1 MIYRIEV
8 ATKAPLYPDIEGAG
22 ILAEIHDLGI
32 TTVSSV
38 RVVKVYKLEGILSQK
53 QLDILV
59 NELLVE
65 KLWQDFSINTPL
77 ITSKKSS
84 EVEIARK
91 LGVMDTEVESITKAA
106 CDLGIGGLA
115 AVGTGKKYIFS
126 GNMSKNDLQFVTEKI
141 LMNAI
146 VDRIVIGLEKTLLI
160 KNSRTKT
167 QIIPIRSMNDKEL
180 IALSNNKLWL
190 SLAEMQEIQHYFHQ
204 KKRDPTD
211 VEIELFAQTWSE
223 HCSHKTF
230 NAKLIIDGKKKPSL
244 MSRLKKAT
252 TKMNKPWCL
261 SVFTDNAGVI
271 EFDENYGICG
281 KVETHNS
288 PSAIEPYGGA
298 MTGSGGVFR
307 DIMGCGLGARVL
319 VSTDIFC
326 FAPPDISTHKIPAG
340 CIHPLRM
347 LKEVVRGVRN
357 YGNRMGIP
365 TNNGSVHFHP
375 DYRAKPS
382 IIVGAYG
389 IVPKKFVH
397 KKKLRS
403 GDLIITVGGKTGR
416 DGIHGV
422 TFASGSMTQ
431 DTEKTSS
438 SAVQIGNAVEEKR
451 TFDAILACRDKG
463 LLRFVQ
469 DCGGGGYS
477 SAIGEVAQK
486 TGADVHLDRIPL
498 KYPGLASWEIWI
510 SESQE
515 RMILIVDPKHG
526 AQVQSICKSYNVE
539 ANMLGKITN
548 TKRLRL
554 YYDGKIECDISNAF
568 LHDGCPTITK
578 EGSYV
583 PSSYTEPTL
592 KEPTNYNLVLKKL
605 LATWDICSKE
615 SIVRQYDHEV
625 QGTSVVKPFTGEG
638 NDAPND
644 ASVVAPILG
653 SNKGMIVG
661 HGLIPSYGKIDPYWG
676 AAAAI
681 DEAVR
686 NVVCVGANPERI
698 ALIDNFIW
706 PTPEEKELG
715 DLDRAVDACYNTA
728 THMGMP
734 FVSGKDSLS
743 STYVGALGE
752 IIKIP
757 GTLCISAFAATD
769 DSYKSITAPFKQVGS
784 AIYIIGTTS
793 QELGGSTYY
802 SLYNKLGASVPKHD
816 PKAALKLYKKLY
828 KAIRKGLVISA
839 HDASEGGMAVA
850 IAEMCFGGLGARIK
864 LDNVSTSESKPMRP
878 DHILFSE
885 SNSRI
890 IGEVPANKKA
900 LFEKLFGTL
909 PHSCIGEV
917 IKSPHLSIS
926 HKKNIIINESV
937 VSLKTAWKKPMKQ
950 L

>member
-1 MIYRIEV
+1 MYRIEV
-8 ATKAPLYPDIEGAG
+8 ATKTPIYPDIEGAG
-22 ILAEIHDLGI
+22 VLAEIHDLGI
-32 TTVSSV
+32 KTVFKV
-38 RVVKVYKLEGILSQK
+38 RLVKVYKLEGTLSHK
-53 QLDILV
+53 QLDIII

-65 KLWQDFSINTPL
+65 KLWQNHAVNKSV
-77 ITSKKSS
+77 ITSKKSHT
-84 EVEIARK
+84 VEIARK
-91 LGVMDTEVESITKAA
+91 LGVMDTEVESIIKAVN
-106 CDLGIGGLA
+106 DLGIFGLK

-126 GNMSKNDLQFVTEKI
+126 GNVSKKDLEYITEKI

-146 VDRIVIGLEKTLLI
+146 VDRVVNRTEKTLII
-160 KNSRTKT
+160 KNKRTKT
-167 QIIPIRSMNDKEL
+167 QIIPLRQMSDEDL
-180 IALSNNKLWL
+180 IYLSKDKLWL
-190 SLAEMQEIQHYFHQ
+190 NLEEMQTIQHYFQ
-204 KKRDPTD
+204 KEKRDPTD
-211 VEIELFAQTWSE
+211 VEIETLAQTWSE

-230 NAKLIIDGKKKPSL
+230 NASLIIDGKKKPSL

-252 TKMNKPWCL
+252 KDINKPWCL

-307 DIMGCGLGARVL
+307 DIMGCGLGAKVL

-326 FAPPDISTHKIPAG
+326 FAPPNIAEKEIPEG
-340 CIHPLRM
+340 CIHPGRM
-347 LKEVVRGVRN
+347 LKEVVRGVRD

-389 IVPKKFVH
+389 IFPKKFVH

-403 GDLIITVGGKTGR
+403 GDCIITVGGKTGR

-438 SAVQIGNAVEEKR
+438 SAVQIGNAVEQKR

-477 SAIGEVAQK
+477 SAIGEVAEK
-486 TGADVHLDRIPL
+486 TGADIYLDKIPL

-515 RMILIVDPKHG
+515 RMILIVDPKHV
-526 AQVQSICKSYNVE
+526 AQVQVICKNYNVG
-539 ANMLGKITN
+539 ANILGKITN
-548 TKRLRL
+548 TKHLRL
-554 YYDGKIECDISNAF
+554 YYNDKIECDISNTF
-568 LHDGCPTITK
+568 LHNGCPTTTK
-578 EGSYV
+578 EGIYI
-583 PSSYTEPTL
+583 PTKLNEPNL
-592 KEPTNYNLVLKKL
+592 KEPTNYNQVLKKL

-625 QGTSVVKPFTGEG
+625 QGTSVVKPFAGQG

-644 ASVVAPILG
+644 AAVVAPILG
-653 SNKGMIVG
+653 SNKGMVVG

-686 NVVCVGANPERI
+686 NLVCVGADPERI

-715 DLDRAVDACYNTA
+715 DLDRAVDACYDTA
-728 THMGMP
+728 TKMSMP

-743 STYVGALGE
+743 STYRGAYGE

-757 GTLCISAFAATD
+757 PTLCVSAFAAMD
-769 DSYKSITAPFKQVGS
+769 DIYKSITAPFKQVGS
-784 AIYIIGTTS
+784 NIYIIGTTS
-793 QELGGSTYY
+793 QELGGSAYY
-802 SLYNKLGASVPKHD
+802 GLYNKLGSSVPKHD
-816 PKAALKLYKKLY
+816 PKAALKLYKKIY
-828 KAIRKGLVISA
+828 KAIRKRFVISA
-839 HDASEGGMAVA
+839 HDASEGGIAVG
-850 IAEMCFGGLGARIK
+850 IAEMCFGGLGARID
-864 LDNVSTSESKPMRP
+864 LAGVPISGSKSMRP

-890 IGEVPANKKA
+890 IVEVPTNKKA
-900 LFEKLFGTL
+900 LFKKLFGAL
-909 PHSCIGEV
+909 PYGLIGEV
-917 IKSPHLSIS
+917 TENSHLSIS
-926 HKKNIIINESV
+926 HKKNIIIDESIL
-937 VSLKTAWKKPMKQ
+937 SLKKAWKKPIQ
-950 L
+950 RL